1 MSKLYKNIEFNLII
15 YLFDFLVLI
24 IILKQNK
31 KVCRLIYRKQTLN

>member
-1 MSKLYKNIEFNLII
+1 MSKLYKNIEFNLIL

-31 KVCRLIYRKQTLN
+31 KFVALSIGNKP

>member
-1 MSKLYKNIEFNLII
+1 MSKLYKNVEFNLIL

-31 KVCRLIYRKQTLN
+31 KVCPLIYRKQTLN